1 MPVPAIKHYNN
12 KYKRSKLFKDS
23 IWKKNHSK
31 YPDYE
36 CRTARYM
43 YLLLICFRKMI
54 SQNSW
59 KKITCV
65 HFIMNM
71 WGKWVD
77 LFTHLEKQ

>member
-1 MPVPAIKHYNN
+1 MPVPAIKHSIYNN

-23 IWKKNHSK
+23 IWKN
-31 YPDYE
+31 PDYE

-54 SQNSW
+54 SRNSW